1 MIEQIGT
8 GVQELGQQARMLNE
22 ELQQQAIM
30 IDGLSERIDTTQ
42 AHGEMFKLVKC
53 ACLFIAQPY

>member
-30 IDGLSERIDTTQ
+30 IDGQSNTSWLGS
-42 AHGEMFKLVKC
+42 L
-53 ACLFIAQPY
+53 